1 MKVDLSVIIVNFN
14 TPKLVKECVK
24 SVSTLGT
31 ESNFEIIA
39 IDNASREPIGNR
51 DLHLY
56 DVSVI
61 QNKINSGFAK
71 AVNVGIKASRG
82 KYILL
87 LNSDTKVQK
96 GAIDELYH
104 FAKITP
110 DAGVVGAKLLNT
122 DGSTQESCFRFPTLW
137 RTVKQY
143 WLGQQGVLDKYAP
156 SSQKTVEVEAVVGAA
171 FLITPKAREKVG
183 LLDER
188 YFMFFEDLDYCRKI
202 RKAGLK
208 VYYLPTAHVF
218 HFHGAS
224 GKKLA
229 DRANQWRRLVPSSKI
244 YHGIIMHYLIFLVT
258 WTSQKVSTI
267 WNKKPLL

>member
-61 QNKINSGFAK
+61 QNKINLGFAK

-87 LNSDTKVQK
+87 LNSRRYGGLLSSIGWVSK
-96 GAIDELYH
+96 GCWTNTHPVL
-104 FAKITP
+104 K
-110 DAGVVGAKLLNT
+110 KLL
-122 DGSTQESCFRFPTLW
+122 RW
-137 RTVKQY
+137 R
-143 WLGQQGVLDKYAP
+143 
-156 SSQKTVEVEAVVGAA
+156 
-171 FLITPKAREKVG
+171 
-183 LLDER
+183 LL
-188 YFMFFEDLDYCRKI
+188 L
-202 RKAGLK
+202 
-208 VYYLPTAHVF
+208 VQ
-218 HFHGAS
+218 HF
-224 GKKLA
+224 
-229 DRANQWRRLVPSSKI
+229 
-244 YHGIIMHYLIFLVT
+244 
-258 WTSQKVSTI
+258 
-267 WNKKPLL
+267 

>member
-61 QNKINSGFAK
+61 QNKINLGFAK

-143 WLGQQGVLDKYAP
+143 WLGQQ
-156 SSQKTVEVEAVVGAA
+156 
-171 FLITPKAREKVG
+171 G